1 MVALKKLAG
10 QTAIYG
16 LSSMVGRLLN
26 YFLVPLHTARLV
38 TSEYG
43 VVTDVYASVAFLAIL
58 LTYGMETTFFRFHS
72 RTENPKQ
79 ILATSLISVL
89 STTLLFWG
97 LTSIFFSSIVDSL
110 GYELHPN
117 YVFYF
122 LLIVGLDAL
131 TAIPQANLRAENKP
145 VAFATVNIISILVNI
160 GFNLFFIGY
169 CMKLSSEG
177 ISNFWT
183 ETFYNP
189 SIGLGYIFIA
199 NAIASGVKLLLLTP
213 QYRHVIG
220 GMSMKLLKTM
230 LKYTWPL
237 LLMGL
242 GGMIN
247 ETFDRLLLKHLL
259 TPIIG
264 AEAALEQEG
273 IYGACYKLS
282 ILITLFV
289 QAFRFAAEPFFFS
302 QYKETDKEQ
311 TYAKVMSIFIGFC
324 LTMFLGVTLYIDV
337 VKQFLRNEDYWVGLS
352 IVPILLIA
360 NICLGVVYNLS
371 IWYKLSDKTKYGAK
385 LAFVGAIITLT
396 INLAF
401 IPTYGFIASA
411 WATLACYSVMM
422 ITSYFLGQ
430 KHFPVPYNLKKI
442 GGYAILA
449 ALIYGLD
456 VWMFEEETHFLA
468 LSVKLILILAFGAVV
483 FFYEKPKKALI

>member
-16 LSSMVGRLLN
+16 LSSMVGRLLY
-26 YFLVPLHTARLV
+26 YFLVPLHTARLL

-43 VVTDVYASVAFLAIL
+43 VITDVYASIAFLSIL
-58 LTYGMETTFFRFHS
+58 LTYGMETTFFRFQS
-72 RTENPKQ
+72 RADDPKK
-79 ILATSLISVL
+79 ILATAL
-89 STTLLFWG
+89 SSILFTTFLFWG
-97 LTSIFFSSIVDSL
+97 ICSLFFPSIVDVL
-110 GYELHPN
+110 GYTANPN

-122 LLIVGLDAL
+122 LLIVGLEAL
-131 TAIPQANLRAENKP
+131 VAIPQANLRATNRPLK
-145 VAFATVNIISILVNI
+145 FAAVNVVSILVNI
-160 GFNLFFIGY
+160 GLNLFFIGY
-169 CMKLSSEG
+169 CMKVDQSG
-177 ISNFWT
+177 GHDFWT
-183 ETFYNP
+183 DTFYNP

-199 NAIASGVKLLLLTP
+199 NVFASAIKLLMLLP
-213 QYRHVIG
+213 QYTF
-220 GMSMKLLKTM
+220 MKAGWSWSLLKTM

-247 ETFDRLLLKHLL
+247 ETFDRFLLKYMLA
-259 TPIIG
+259 PVIG
-264 AEAALEQEG
+264 LEAALEQEG

-302 QYKETDKEQ
+302 QFKAKDKEQ

-324 LTMFLGVTLYIDV
+324 LTMFLGVTLYLELI
-337 VKQFLRNEDYWVGLS
+337 KGFLRNEAYWVGLS

-385 LAFVGAIITLT
+385 LAFIGAIITLS
-396 INLAF
+396 INFLF
-401 IPTYGFIASA
+401 IPEYGFMASA
-411 WATLACYSVMM
+411 WATLACYAVMM

-442 GGYAILA
+442 SGYAILA
-449 ALIYGLD
+449 ALIYGFD
-456 VWMFEEETHFLA
+456 YWIFKEETDFLA

-483 FFYEKPKKALI
+483 FYYEKPKKVLI